1 MMTVMKNITNRMLNE
16 DMVLIYDKY
25 FNQEEINDIISFYK
39 TPSGHKWIKSTPEI
53 TKELMTVMMQK
64 YMPEI
69 QKAMKEKA
77 EENK

>member
-1 MMTVMKNITNRMLNE
+1 MA
-16 DMVLIYDKY
+16 LIYDKY

-77 EENK
+77 EENR